1 MCGHEL
7 GEKCTLMLK
16 CNFIIKISETRLI
29 LGFNET
35 LAEGTSSLLQTEKKV
50 IGSRIKSLRHNRE
63 MSFRFNHED
72 VVGIELDSVFLVAT

>member
-7 GEKCTLMLK
+7 GKKITLMLK
-16 CNFIIKISETRLI
+16 CNFIIKISETRLT

-50 IGSRIKSLRHNRE
+50 IRSRIKSLRCNCE
-63 MSFRFNHED
+63 MSFRFNPED
-72 VVGIELDSVFLVAT
+72 FFGIELDSVFLVAI